1 LYVKEELIENFEQP
15 FIGWASVKPEVFE
28 TLDLWDI
35 WNLRLSENASR
46 FEVGSPSAISFIG
59 ASEAIKMLLKLGIRQ
74 IEERV
79 LKLTDRL
86 INSLKA
92 LGLQLQTPEDPNC
105 RSGIINFKVKNLKEI
120 MGELRRKDIIVSARA
135 NGIRVSPHFYNTE
148 EEIDKLVN
156 EVKRCI
162 NV

>member
-1 LYVKEELIENFEQP
+1 
-15 FIGWASVKPEVFE
+15 
-28 TLDLWDI
+28 
-35 WNLRLSENASR
+35 
-46 FEVGSPSAISFIG
+46 
-59 ASEAIKMLLKLGIRQ
+59 M
-74 IEERV
+74 
-79 LKLTDRL
+79 
-86 INSLKA
+86 
-92 LGLQLQTPEDPNC
+92 QLQTPEDPNC